1 VRVIQPDPPKKAVDE
16 RLLPREYFKRP
27 VFGLYGTQ
35 HAWMTDAQL
44 TDYYCMQKKLKV
56 MQTRVQEI
64 NKEEIYNSPK
74 KSVAGLKEL

>member
-1 VRVIQPDPPKKAVDE
+1 
-16 RLLPREYFKRP
+16 
-27 VFGLYGTQ
+27 
-35 HAWMTDAQL
+35 MTDAQL